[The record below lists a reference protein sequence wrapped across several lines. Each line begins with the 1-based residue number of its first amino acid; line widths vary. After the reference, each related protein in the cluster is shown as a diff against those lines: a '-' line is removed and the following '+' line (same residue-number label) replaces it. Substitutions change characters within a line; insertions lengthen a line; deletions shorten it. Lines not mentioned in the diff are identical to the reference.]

1 MRTVLSTLVVAAMCG
16 SASAQT
22 AQSLGAPA
30 GDPKRG
36 ERVYMEQLCY
46 TCHGTLGQGGER
58 GAHRD
63 RRSAAD
69 ARRARAAE
77 HLVLLGHRPQ
87 PPRPRNAVAHRQ
99 RPLLILD
106 DLPHLGGK
114 PRGADGCRVEA
125 DGGRLLVAL
134 ARRGR
139 ASRSCVDG
147 KFTRLPRSHTGA
159 PSASASSTMS
169 LSPCGERTACDRC
182 GAFQKRAARVVLVA
196 VHVPSLY
203 GGNAAALRPLQVREK
218 KPRRWRRS
226 DPRHAAEGHIRF
238 DVTITAVTT
247 RGARP

>member
-16 SASAQT
+16 SASAKT

-63 RRSAAD
+63 WRSAAD

-134 ARRGR
+134 VRRGR
-139 ASRSCVDG
+139 ASRSCVEVVRRRKVHATAEIAHG
-147 KFTRLPRSHTGA
+147 RA
-159 PSASASSTMS
+159 
-169 LSPCGERTACDRC
+169 ERFCELHHELEPLR
-182 GAFQKRAARVVLVA
+182 RAHR
-196 VHVPSLY
+196 
-203 GGNAAALRPLQVREK
+203 LRPLRCFSETCGAGCSRGGPCPLPLWRQR
-218 KPRRWRRS
+218 RRS
-226 DPRHAAEGHIRF
+226 AA
-238 DVTITAVTT
+238 ITGTGKKASPV
-247 RGARP
+247 AAK